1 MDALEGGKQMGQLL
15 QIDDTIVEGMLREE
29 LQKRLTHLEHRHTFW
44 DLQELIKQTC
54 MSRSA
59 ILDQFFYDERFA
71 KIRFKIG
78 SKWYFP
84 ARETEEFLLMWL
96 KEQSKR

>member
-1 MDALEGGKQMGQLL
+1 MGQLL
-15 QIDDTIVEGMLREE
+15 QVDNGIVEDMIREE
-29 LQKRLTHLEHRHTFW
+29 LKKRLNHLEHRHTFW

>member
-1 MDALEGGKQMGQLL
+1 MGQLL
-15 QIDDTIVEGMLREE
+15 QIDNDTVEQMLREE
-29 LQKRLTHLEHRHTFW
+29 LQKRLNHLEHRHTFW
-44 DLQELIKQTC
+44 DFSELTKQTC

-59 ILDQFFYDERFA
+59 ILDTFFYDEGFA

-96 KEQSKR
+96 REQAKR